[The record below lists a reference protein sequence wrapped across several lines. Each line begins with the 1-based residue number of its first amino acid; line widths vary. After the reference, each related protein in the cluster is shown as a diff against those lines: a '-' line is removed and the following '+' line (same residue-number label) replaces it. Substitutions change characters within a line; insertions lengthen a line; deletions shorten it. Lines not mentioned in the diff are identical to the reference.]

1 MMEAGYM
8 YLDRDSTGSSGRLIE
23 RSQTGPARNNETDR
37 SRRSGSQRLL
47 PQNTAAGQEVV
58 LAPTRLFHGASSTQA
73 SSTRSKSVYSQDD
86 TRGSSIR
93 SKSLYSQNDK
103 SQAEGVASDLIDSG
117 YHHQR
122 NESLHVQWTQNDVTR
137 MAGEIYDES
146 IPAVYLS
153 LLGFW
158 ICENNANYE
167 MAKAHIRELSLD
179 QGYSVNRIN
188 NVYLRELLVIT
199 QSARPPKAQEK
210 IAGKAAPVV
219 EFEPHADENSFDV
232 IYFAKLEVLPSSLR
246 KKPESAVKE
255 DQTARPLP
263 SPIGKY
269 PPNTPDRP
277 HPLSLKSR
285 QSGKISATPNRSV
298 STPLMNR
305 KRRGTMHIPQQSVA
319 FEEVTRELSRLTTA
333 TTASSRNSTDTDDVF
348 GITDKDFNRRSD
360 PFDLMNALLAL
371 EGKEPVPDD
380 EDLDYHHDGYEL
392 ASSDA
397 SSRVERDTP
406 YNPRTTSL
414 QGPISKPL
422 ILNSAPTV
430 KVPRSPTRYVYSA
443 APPSPAPAVAA
454 PDPPKRSLRGKPKL
468 RQLTSRWA
476 QTMLFGRRPNL
487 STGDFYRPNLFPG
500 PGRAQHALIEEDG
513 EDDSSPAPAIL
524 SSPAMAQ
531 IRADFPIPLVS
542 NPVSTLPMLVAAAT
556 SPSTNPVGLAEQIRT
571 VLEATRARGNTLA
584 LENWK
589 GMSCFEQAWRQGNED
604 LLISIFGSQDTQLEP
619 EDVASVEAVAKEC
632 RANWGHWVVEVLM
645 EEADIF

>member
-1 MMEAGYM
+1 MEAGYM

-179 QGYSVNRIN
+179 Q
-188 NVYLRELLVIT
+188 
-199 QSARPPKAQEK
+199 AQEK

-269 PPNTPDRP
+269 PPN
-277 HPLSLKSR
+277 
-285 QSGKISATPNRSV
+285 N
-298 STPLMNR
+298 
-305 KRRGTMHIPQQSVA
+305 
-319 FEEVTRELSRLTTA
+319 
-333 TTASSRNSTDTDDVF
+333 TDDVF

-632 RANWGHWVVEVLM
+632 RANGEHWVVEVLM